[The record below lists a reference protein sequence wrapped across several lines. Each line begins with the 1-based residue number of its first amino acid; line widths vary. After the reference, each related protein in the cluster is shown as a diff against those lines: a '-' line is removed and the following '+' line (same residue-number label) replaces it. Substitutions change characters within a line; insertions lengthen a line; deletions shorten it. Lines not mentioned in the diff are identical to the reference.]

1 MKKIIN
7 INLSGRVIPIEDAA
21 YENLQEYIESLRK
34 YFAKEEGRDE
44 IINDIESRIAELMN
58 DKIRK
63 GSDAVTEADV
73 KEIIASMGRIE
84 DFEAADAEEFSKTN
98 SSAQSAGSSYNY
110 NAGSGSTFAGS
121 SYTKTKSRLYRDT
134 SDKLIGGVCSGI
146 SNYLNIDP
154 AIIRL
159 LFAIITFGGFGFGF
173 LVYIILWIVLPTKD
187 LDQYSGKRL
196 YRNPEERVLGGVA
209 SGLAAYFG
217 KDVWPVRLIFA
228 APLILNIAIG
238 LFSWPFFHEGS
249 FFPNIVFGSIS
260 GTFVLAYIIL
270 WIVLPEART
279 TYQQMEMRGEK
290 VDINKIK
297 QTVQD
302 RAKEFGEE
310 VKTAAQ
316 SFSEKAKTF
325 ANTRGKTFANE
336 FNDAAR
342 RTSGGI
348 GHIIGVLFKAFF
360 LFIAGTIA
368 FALFVTLLA
377 MLMGGIGVWP
387 IKNFVLDGF
396 WQNTF
401 AWGTL
406 VFFLGIPLIAFI
418 VWLVRR
424 IMRVRSR
431 SSYLGWT
438 FGGLWTIGWICV
450 TFLAASLTKEFRMGN
465 YKRPGTELAI
475 TQPLNNRMLVK
486 VSEPEVEYSGA
497 FPWINIDGNG
507 FDITQDTLKIS
518 NIKIRVLKSEDANY
532 HVEIKKYSRGETTPE
547 AEARAQKIQYN
558 ATYRDSVLDLGSGLA
573 IDKESKFRFQHVEV
587 VISVPVG
594 KKINFDNTIKD
605 KLYVMNL
612 NINEGRSWRNRKV
625 RNDWNDWDFDWN
637 GFDYDTDVDYVMS
650 ENGELINPAK
660 PAEKNLTNPDEYRYD
675 DNNKP
680 TKDEIKEQERKVEEE
695 NRRLQEMKKQEVK
708 DTIKKQASFINN
720 EEEENNE
727 ESTGDVELFPMVKMF
742 Y

>member
-44 IINDIESRIAELMN
+44 IINDIESRIAELMS

-73 KEIIASMGRIE
+73 KEIIASMGRVE
-84 DFEAADAEEFSKTN
+84 DFEAADAEEFAKTT
-98 SSAQSAGSSYNY
+98 SSSSQSTASSYDY
-110 NAGSGSTFAGS
+110 NAGSGNTSSAGG
-121 SYTKTKSRLYRDT
+121 YTKPKKSRLYRDT

-146 SNYLNIDP
+146 ANYLNIDP

-173 LVYIILWIVLPTKD
+173 LVYIILWAVLPTKD

-228 APLILNIAIG
+228 APLLLNIVIG
-238 LFSWPFFHEGS
+238 IFSWPLFNEGS

-270 WIVLPEART
+270 WIVLPEAKT

-297 QTVQD
+297 QTVQE

-310 VKTAAQ
+310 VKMAAQ
-316 SFSEKAKTF
+316 NFSEKAQSF

-342 RTSGGI
+342 RTGGGI

-368 FALFVTLLA
+368 FALFVVLLGSI
-377 MLMGGIGVWP
+377 MGGIGVWP
-387 IKNFVLDGF
+387 VKNFILDGF
-396 WQNTF
+396 WQNAF

-406 VFFLGIPLIAFI
+406 IFFLGIPLIAFI
-418 VWLVRR
+418 VWLIRR
-424 IMRVRSR
+424 IMRVKSR
-431 SSYLGWT
+431 RSYLGWT
-438 FGGLWTIGWICV
+438 FGGLWTVGWV
-450 TFLAASLTKEFRMGN
+450 SATLLAASLTKEFRVDN
-465 YKRPGTELAI
+465 YKRPGTEMAI
-475 TQPLNNRMLVK
+475 TQPVNNKMIVK
-486 VSEPEVEYSGA
+486 VSEPEIEYSGD
-497 FPWINIDGNG
+497 FPWIQIEENG
-507 FDITQDTLKIS
+507 FDITKDTLKLAD
-518 NIKIRVLKSEDANY
+518 IKIRVLKSEDANY
-532 HVEIKKYSRGETTPE
+532 HVEIKKYSRGKSVSE
-547 AEARAQKIQYN
+547 AEARAQKVQYS
-558 ATYRDSVLDLGSGLA
+558 ATYLDSILDLGSGFA
-573 IDKESKFRFQHVEV
+573 IDKDSKYRFQHIEV
-587 VISVPVG
+587 TISVPAG
-594 KKINFDNTIKD
+594 KKIKFDYSIKD

-612 NINEGRSWRNRKV
+612 NIDEGRSWRNRKV
-625 RNDWNDWDFDWN
+625 RNNWNYDWN
-637 GFDYDTDVDYVMS
+637 GFEYDTDVDYVMG
-650 ENGELINPAK
+650 ENGELFNPAK
-660 PAEKNLTNPDEYRYD
+660 PAEKVPVNKNEYRYD
-675 DNNKP
+675 EDNTPSK
-680 TKDEIKEQERKVEEE
+680 KDEIKELERKLE
-695 NRRLQEMKKQEVK
+695 EMKKQEAK
-708 DTIKKQASFINN
+708 DTIKKQAVFI
-720 EEEENNE
+720 EDTEEENDE
-727 ESTGDVELFPMVKMF
+727 ESTGDIELVPMVKMF
-742 Y
+742 YL

>member
-58 DKIRK
+58 EKIRK
-63 GSDAVTEADV
+63 GSDAVTEADI

-84 DFEAADAEEFSKTN
+84 DFEAADAEEFAKTT
-98 SSAQSAGSSYNY
+98 SSSSQSAGSSYNN
-110 NAGSGSTFAGS
+110 NAGSGSASSAG
-121 SYTKTKSRLYRDT
+121 SYTKTSKSRLYRDT

-173 LVYIILWIVLPTKD
+173 LIYIILWAVLPTKD

-238 LFSWPFFHEGS
+238 LFSWPLFHEGS

-270 WIVLPEART
+270 WIVLPEAKT

-297 QTVQD
+297 QTVQE
-302 RAKEFGEE
+302 RAKDFGEE
-310 VKTAAQ
+310 VKMAAQ
-316 SFSEKAKTF
+316 SFSEKAQTF
-325 ANTRGKTFANE
+325 ANTRGKTFATE
-336 FNDAAR
+336 FGEAAK
-342 RTSGGI
+342 RTGGGL
-348 GHIIGVLFKAFF
+348 GHVIGVLFKAFF

-368 FALFVTLLA
+368 FALFVVLLGSI
-377 MLMGGIGVWP
+377 MGGIGVWP
-387 IKNFVLDGF
+387 VKNFILNGF
-396 WQNTF
+396 WQNAF

-406 VFFLGIPLIAFI
+406 IFFLGIPLIAFI

-424 IMRVRSR
+424 IMRVKSR

-438 FGGLWTIGWICV
+438 FGGLWTVGWVSV
-450 TFLAASLTKEFRMGN
+450 TLLAASLTKEFRTDN
-465 YKRPGTELAI
+465 DRRPGTEMTI
-475 TQPLNNRMLVK
+475 TQPANNKMIVK
-486 VSEPEVEYSGA
+486 VSQPEIEYSGD
-497 FPWINIDGNG
+497 FPWINVEENG
-507 FDITQDTLKIS
+507 FDITKDTLKLADV
-518 NIKIRVLKSEDANY
+518 KIRVIKSDDADY
-532 HVEIKKYSRGETTPE
+532 HVEVKKYSRGKSASE
-547 AEARAQKIQYN
+547 AEARAQKLEYN
-558 ATYRDSVLDLGSGLA
+558 ITYTDSVLDLGSGFA
-573 IDKESKFRFQHVEV
+573 IDKESKYRFQHIEV
-587 VISVPVG
+587 VISVPAG
-594 KKINFDNTIKD
+594 KKIRFDYSIKD

-612 NINEGRSWRNRKV
+612 NIDESRSWRNRKI
-625 RNDWNDWDFDWN
+625 RKNWNYSWD
-637 GFDYDTDVDYVMS
+637 GFEYDTDVDYVMN
-650 ENGELINPAK
+650 ETGELFNPAK
-660 PAEKNLTNPDEYRYD
+660 PFEKPRTNANEYRYD
-675 DNNKP
+675 NNTP
-680 TKDEIKEQERKVEEE
+680 TRDEIKEQERKVEEE
-695 NRRLQEMKKQEVK
+695 NRRLQEMKKQEAK
-708 DTIKKQASFINN
+708 DTIKKQAAFINGD
-720 EEEENNE
+720 EEENKD
-727 ESTGDVELFPMVKMF
+727 ESTGDVELFPMAKMF

>member
-44 IINDIESRIAELMN
+44 IINDIESRIAELMS

-73 KEIIASMGRIE
+73 KEIIASMGRVE
-84 DFEAADAEEFSKTN
+84 DFEAADAEEFAKTT
-98 SSAQSAGSSYNY
+98 SSSSQSTASSYDY
-110 NAGSGSTFAGS
+110 NAGSGNTSSAGG
-121 SYTKTKSRLYRDT
+121 YTKPKKSRLYRDT

-146 SNYLNIDP
+146 ANYLNIDP

-173 LVYIILWIVLPTKD
+173 LVYIILWAVLPTKD

-228 APLILNIAIG
+228 APLLLNIVIG
-238 LFSWPFFHEGS
+238 IFSWPLFNEGS

-270 WIVLPEART
+270 WIVLPEAKT

-297 QTVQD
+297 QTVQE

-310 VKTAAQ
+310 VKMAAQ
-316 SFSEKAKTF
+316 NFSEKAQSF

-342 RTSGGI
+342 RTGGGI

-368 FALFVTLLA
+368 FALFVVLLGSI
-377 MLMGGIGVWP
+377 MGGIGVWP
-387 IKNFVLDGF
+387 VKNFILDGF
-396 WQNTF
+396 WQNAF

-406 VFFLGIPLIAFI
+406 IFFLGIPLIAFI
-418 VWLVRR
+418 VWLIRR
-424 IMRVRSR
+424 IMRVKSR
-431 SSYLGWT
+431 RSYLGWT
-438 FGGLWTIGWICV
+438 FGGLWTVGWV
-450 TFLAASLTKEFRMGN
+450 SATLLAASLTKEFRVDN
-465 YKRPGTELAI
+465 YKRPGTEMAI
-475 TQPLNNRMLVK
+475 TQPVNNKMIVK
-486 VSEPEVEYSGA
+486 VSEPEIEYSGD
-497 FPWINIDGNG
+497 FPWIQIEENG
-507 FDITQDTLKIS
+507 FDITKDTLKLAD
-518 NIKIRVLKSEDANY
+518 IKIRVLKSEDANY
-532 HVEIKKYSRGETTPE
+532 HVEIKKYSRGKSVSE
-547 AEARAQKIQYN
+547 AEARAQKVQYS
-558 ATYRDSVLDLGSGLA
+558 ATYLDSILDLGSGFA
-573 IDKESKFRFQHVEV
+573 IDKDSKYRFQHIEV
-587 VISVPVG
+587 TISVPAG
-594 KKINFDNTIKD
+594 KKIKFDYSIKD

-612 NINEGRSWRNRKV
+612 NIDEGRSWRNRKV
-625 RNDWNDWDFDWN
+625 RNNWNYDWN
-637 GFDYDTDVDYVMS
+637 GFEYDTDVDYVMG
-650 ENGELINPAK
+650 ENGELFNPAK
-660 PAEKNLTNPDEYRYD
+660 PAEKVPVNKNEYRYD
-675 DNNKP
+675 EDNTPSK
-680 TKDEIKEQERKVEEE
+680 KDEIKELERKLE
-695 NRRLQEMKKQEVK
+695 EMKKQEAK
-708 DTIKKQASFINN
+708 DTIKKQAVFI
-720 EEEENNE
+720 EDTEQENDE
-727 ESTGDVELFPMVKMF
+727 ESTGDIELVPMVKMF
-742 Y
+742 YL

>member
-84 DFEAADAEEFSKTN
+84 DFEAADAEEFAKTT

-110 NAGSGSTFAGS
+110 NAGSGSTSAGS
-121 SYTKTKSRLYRDT
+121 SYTKTKKSRLYRDT

-146 SNYLNIDP
+146 ANYLNIDP

-173 LVYIILWIVLPTKD
+173 LVYIILWAVLPTKD

-217 KDVWPVRLIFA
+217 KEVWPVRLIFA
-228 APLILNIAIG
+228 APLLLNIVIG
-238 LFSWPFFHEGS
+238 LFSWPLFNEGS

-290 VDINKIK
+290 VDVNKIK

-316 SFSEKAKTF
+316 NFSEKAKTF
-325 ANTRGKTFANE
+325 ANTRGKTFTTE

-368 FALFVTLLA
+368 FALFVVLLA
-377 MLMGGIGVWP
+377 SIMGGIGIWP
-387 IKNFVLDGF
+387 VKNFILDGF

-406 VFFLGIPLIAFI
+406 IFFLGIPLIAFI

-424 IMRVRSR
+424 IMRVKSR

-438 FGGLWTIGWICV
+438 FGGLWTVGWV
-450 TFLAASLTKEFRMGN
+450 SATLLAASLTKEFRVDN
-465 YKRPGTELAI
+465 YKRSGTEMTI
-475 TQPLNNRMLVK
+475 TQPVNNKMIVK
-486 VSEPEVEYSGA
+486 VSEPEIEYSGDI
-497 FPWINIDGNG
+497 PWIHIEENG
-507 FDITQDTLKIS
+507 FDITKDTLKLA

-532 HVEIKKYSRGETTPE
+532 HVEIKKYSRGKSVAD
-547 AEARAQKIQYN
+547 AEARAQKIQYS
-558 ATYRDSVLDLGSGLA
+558 AAYLDSVLDLGSGFA
-573 IDKESKFRFQHVEV
+573 VDKDSKYRFQQVEV
-587 VISVPVG
+587 AISVPAG
-594 KKINFDNTIKD
+594 KKIKFDYSIKD

-612 NINEGRSWRNRKV
+612 NIDEGRSWRNRKI
-625 RNDWNDWDFDWN
+625 RNNWNYDWN
-637 GFDYDTDVDYVMS
+637 GFEYDTDVDYVMG
-650 ENGELINPAK
+650 ENGELFNPAK
-660 PAEKNLTNPDEYRYD
+660 PLEKPRANTNEYRYED

-695 NRRLQEMKKQEVK
+695 NKRLQEMKKQEVK
-708 DTIKKQASFINN
+708 DTIKKQASFIN